1 MPQRHTRDEGVSIS
15 GPLSVY
21 KGCRMLGASGNKQKL
36 YASVN
41 AEPVQSDSRQ
51 ATARN
56 ATIAIREVGM
66 PIGAPC

>member
-1 MPQRHTRDEGVSIS
+1 
-15 GPLSVY
+15 
-21 KGCRMLGASGNKQKL
+21 MLGASGNKQKL

-56 ATIAIREVGM
+56 ATIAIRGVGM